1 MQQLNAPGVRWEWIG
16 EAWNLF
22 TKQWSAW
29 VLMVLVMYLIA
40 GVTVGIVYGVC
51 VLLIGVI
58 VAAVG
63 SDLRMDTGGLAL
75 LFNIVMLAPTIVAL
89 GNFSWL
95 GGGMFDAAFK
105 QLRGEQI
112 TINNL
117 FSGAR
122 SFTRLLGALLLV
134 QLPLNIASIILNF
147 IFPGLSLIL
156 FIPLLIIPGLAFFTA
171 PMIVE
176 GGKGAIDA
184 IKASIEVTKQNLVMF
199 IIFGLA
205 VGIIAFSGAIAC
217 GVGLLVTLPLLFLTQ
232 ALAYRDVVG
241 DSVAQTPGQYTPTT
255 DYGYYTPEPYQTPA
269 APPDYRSYTPTPSPA
284 PPAPSQPQS
293 WEAPTFVSPAAPE
306 TPSMTCPHCGAV
318 LARMLNFCN
327 QCGRPLRSA

>member
-29 VLMVLVMYLIA
+29 VLMVLVMYLITGITA
-40 GVTVGIVYGVC
+40 GIVYGVC
-51 VLLIGVI
+51 ILLVGVI

-63 SDLRMDTGGLAL
+63 SDLRMDTDGLTL
-75 LFNIVMLAPTIVAL
+75 LFRIIMLAPTIVAL
-89 GNFSWL
+89 GGFSWL

-112 TINNL
+112 TVNNL
-117 FSGAR
+117 FSGSRYFA
-122 SFTRLLGALLLV
+122 RLLVAALLF
-134 QLPLNIASIILNF
+134 QLPLSIASITLDF

-184 IKASIEVTKQNLVMF
+184 IKASVEVTKRNLAVF
-199 IIFGLA
+199 AVFGLA
-205 VGIIAFSGAIAC
+205 VGIIAFSGVVAC
-217 GVGLLVTLPLLFLTQ
+217 GVGLLATLPLLFLTQ

-241 DSVAQTPGQYTPTT
+241 DSVAQTPEQYTPTP
-255 DYGYYTPEPYQTPA
+255 DYGYYTPEPSQTPA
-269 APPDYRSYTPTPSPA
+269 APPDYRAYTPTPSQP

-293 WEAPTFVSPAAPE
+293 WEAPTYVSPAASE
-306 TPSMTCPHCGAV
+306 TPSMTCPHCGAT
-318 LARMLNFCN
+318 LARVLNFCN
-327 QCGRPLRSA
+327 QCGRPLRGA